1 MFTLFCSRPSTPNM
15 FLFLCSCWMKR
26 SPPSSF
32 LINNYHYVHEQFSMR
47 NLQADDRDKF
57 LSLLEEQKQLFVE
70 EELSESFGRLLD
82 FVPKAEAQLGIQAES
97 MEDGVDVDGRGA
109 VDSAKQKTKEEMAV
123 AAASVDKSQI
133 GSLVRHFGSTW
144 KAGISHMAKSINTY
158 FQDLKNGMSILKLC
172 LTQLLL
178 YHTRFQEII
187 DRVFKN
193 MAVPFAK
200 ERVPIQ
206 SLFFEIRKYSQ

>member
-1 MFTLFCSRPSTPNM
+1 MS
-15 FLFLCSCWMKR
+15 
-26 SPPSSF
+26 
-32 LINNYHYVHEQFSMR
+32 
-47 NLQADDRDKF
+47 AA
-57 LSLLEEQKQLFVE
+57 VE
-70 EELSESFGRLLD
+70 
-82 FVPKAEAQLGIQAES
+82 
-97 MEDGVDVDGRGA
+97 
-109 VDSAKQKTKEEMAV
+109 
-123 AAASVDKSQI
+123 SVDKSKI
-133 GSLVRHFGSTW
+133 ESLVRHFGSTW

-193 MAVPFAK
+193 KPVPFAK

>member
-1 MFTLFCSRPSTPNM
+1 
-15 FLFLCSCWMKR
+15 
-26 SPPSSF
+26 
-32 LINNYHYVHEQFSMR
+32 
-47 NLQADDRDKF
+47 
-57 LSLLEEQKQLFVE
+57 
-70 EELSESFGRLLD
+70 
-82 FVPKAEAQLGIQAES
+82 
-97 MEDGVDVDGRGA
+97 
-109 VDSAKQKTKEEMAV
+109 MAV
-123 AAASVDKSQI
+123 AAESVDKSQI